1 MEYRHISL
9 TRVYTQSGIIPRH
22 MYVPCNNLTWHLYRK
37 LFPYMPINAYN
48 RLAPLN
54 AGLPPRL
61 SYTAV
66 PVWGICRSFHDG
78 ITSDTALHGRTLY
91 AVLNILFELLYL
103 AYTKKRYTAVKLCFQ
118 GPPLYNASGIHS
130 GQSVFTGANNRKC
143 RPATQTQP

>member
-78 ITSDTALHGRTLY
+78 ITSDATLHSRILY
-91 AVLNILFELLYL
+91 AVSSILFQATLPDIYQ
-103 AYTKKRYTAVKLCFQ
+103 KRYIAVKLCFQ
-118 GPPLYNASGIHS
+118 RSPLYNASGIHS
-130 GQSVFTGANNRKC
+130 GQSVFTGANDRKC

>member
-9 TRVYTQSGIIPRH
+9 TRVYTQSGIILRH
-22 MYVPCNNLTWHLYRK
+22 MYVPCNNLTWHRYRK
-37 LFPYMPINAYN
+37 FFPYMPVNAYN
-48 RLAPLN
+48 RLVPLN

-91 AVLNILFELLYL
+91 AVLSILFQAALLDIYQ
-103 AYTKKRYTAVKLCFQ
+103 KRYIAVKLCFQ
-118 GPPLYNASGIHS
+118 GSPLYNASGIHS
-130 GQSVFTGANNRKC
+130 GQSVFTGANNREC